1 MRRLLFV
8 LLGPLAAALAAIVLA
23 AGPAAADSPHFI
35 SEGTASITSTGAYNV
50 SNFKEA
56 GLGNLGVTS
65 ISITLSAT
73 ASATYACVNGGS
85 KHPMATNKESVTTP
99 VSNTQKFPIRNG
111 STTGSLSV
119 GPPPAGPFTPS
130 CSPPMTV
137 VLISV
142 SYTNVSL
149 SGAGATSAEPSLSAT
164 FPL

>member
-1 MRRLLFV
+1 MRKGFGLIV
-8 LLGPLAAALAAIVLA
+8 AVVLA
-23 AGPAAADSPHFI
+23 VSGLIFTSVAAFADSPHFI

-50 SNFKEA
+50 ANFKEA

-73 ASATYACVNGGS
+73 ASATYACVNGGGN
-85 KHPMATNKESVTTP
+85 HPKATNKESVQQN
-99 VSNTQKFPIRNG
+99 VSSTGTFPIRNG

-119 GPPPAGPFTPS
+119 GPPPAGPFTPP
-130 CSPPMTV
+130 CSPPMQV

-149 SGAGATSAEPSLSAT
+149 SGAGATSAEPNLSAT

>member
-1 MRRLLFV
+1 MRRRILFIFALPVMLLAMLV
-8 LLGPLAAALAAIVLA
+8 MAASAAF
-23 AGPAAADSPHFI
+23 ADSPHFI
-35 SEGTASITSTGAYNV
+35 SEGTASITSTGAYQV

-73 ASATYACVNGGS
+73 ANATYACVNGGS
-85 KHPMATNKESVTTP
+85 NHPKASNKESVQANISSTGT
-99 VSNTQKFPIRNG
+99 FPIRNG

-119 GPPPAGPFTPS
+119 GPPPAGPFTPP

-149 SGAGATSAEPSLSAT
+149 TGAGATSTEPNLSAT